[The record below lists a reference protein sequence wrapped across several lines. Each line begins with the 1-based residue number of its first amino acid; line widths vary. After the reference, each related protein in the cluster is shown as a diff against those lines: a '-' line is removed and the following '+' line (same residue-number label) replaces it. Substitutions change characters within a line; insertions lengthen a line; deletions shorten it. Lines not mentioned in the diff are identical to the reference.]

1 MRMDSSLCAALPRS
15 AALMR
20 LATAMKP
27 GKHFLGVYSFSAI
40 RSIAAAPPPSVKPG
54 EAPRNRLETGLF
66 ADNRMCDPADA

>member
-20 LATAMKP
+20 FATAMKP

-40 RSIAAAPPPSVKPG
+40 RSIAAAPPSVKPG
-54 EAPRNRLETGLF
+54 EGARNRLETGLF